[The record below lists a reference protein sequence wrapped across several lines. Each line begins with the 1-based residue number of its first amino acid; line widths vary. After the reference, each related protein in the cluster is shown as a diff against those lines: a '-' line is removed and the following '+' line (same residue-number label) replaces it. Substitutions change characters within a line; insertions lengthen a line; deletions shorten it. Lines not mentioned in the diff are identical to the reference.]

1 MIREFS
7 TLPKGVKPCIY
18 PTTIFSQP
26 QLTISDTKHQLPESI
41 SSIRSSYE
49 GSFPAYKAEP
59 RGERVG
65 FFDQVFYVA
74 QGVGAMVGVLGI
86 VGLWY
91 GGKAATGY
99 FKG

>member
-1 MIREFS
+1 M
-7 TLPKGVKPCIY
+7 Y
-18 PTTIFSQP
+18 PATIFSRP
-26 QLTISDTKHQLPESI
+26 QLTISNTKPTLPDSI
-41 SSIRSSYE
+41 SSIRNSSE

-65 FFDQVFYVA
+65 FFDQVFYVV

-91 GGKAATGY
+91 GEKAARGY

>member
-1 MIREFS
+1 M
-7 TLPKGVKPCIY
+7 Y
-18 PTTIFSQP
+18 PTTIFSWP
-26 QLTISDTKHQLPESI
+26 QLTISDTKPQLLESI

-49 GSFPAYKAEP
+49 GLFPASKVES

-65 FFDQVFYVA
+65 FFDQVLYVA
-74 QGVGAMVGVLGI
+74 QGVGAVLGVLGI

-91 GGKAATGY
+91 GGRAARRY